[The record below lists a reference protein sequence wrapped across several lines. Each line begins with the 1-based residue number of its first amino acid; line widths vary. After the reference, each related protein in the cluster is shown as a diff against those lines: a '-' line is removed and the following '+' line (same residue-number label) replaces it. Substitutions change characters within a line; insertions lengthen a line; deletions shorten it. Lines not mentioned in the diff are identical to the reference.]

1 MQFIPFISVG
11 EFLFQNTIEE
21 IKRLVKENF
30 ITGVKE
36 ELDKKYLSLYIP
48 ARGIFIVFSETGD
61 YIRTIEV
68 ENDVF
73 FQEVN
78 LFRMSFENIKCF
90 IEENDE
96 DYKMIDDCT
105 LESKKYGFLITKK
118 TNNSNVLTFYSKKYL
133 QEDDIL
139 PDDIIKYY
147 LG

>member
-36 ELDKKYLSLYIP
+36 ELDKKYLSLHIL
-48 ARGIFIVFSETGD
+48 ARGIFIAFSEMGD

-105 LESKKYGFLITKK
+105 LESEKY
-118 TNNSNVLTFYSKKYL
+118 
-133 QEDDIL
+133 
-139 PDDIIKYY
+139 
-147 LG
+147 

>member
-1 MQFIPFISVG
+1 M
-11 EFLFQNTIEE
+11 
-21 IKRLVKENF
+21 
-30 ITGVKE
+30 
-36 ELDKKYLSLYIP
+36 
-48 ARGIFIVFSETGD
+48 GD

-90 IEENDE
+90 IEENDK
-96 DYKMIDDCT
+96 DYKIIDDCT
-105 LESKKYGFLITKK
+105 LESKKYGFLIAKK
-118 TNNSNVLTFYSKKYL
+118 TDNSNTLTFYSKKYL
-133 QEDDIL
+133 QEEDIS